1 VPTYLPPVTRTI
13 DPRTGKIAGEHA
25 VLPRRLSDLK
35 GLFVDPAA
43 EDALLGENPILYEV
57 HEAAPNPGAVGQ
69 LDYSTTVLRPGKVG
83 DEYFMTKGHF
93 HALGDRTELYYGLSG
108 EGYVLLQTTEGEI
121 SAQRLTPGAML
132 YIPPFWAHRSVNT
145 GATDFV
151 FLSAYGTDAGYDYA
165 AIARTGFASIVVE
178 RGGRT
183 EIVPNPRYRRER

>member
-1 VPTYLPPVTRTI
+1 
-13 DPRTGKIAGEHA
+13 
-25 VLPRRLSDLK
+25 
-35 GLFVDPAA
+35 
-43 EDALLGENPILYEV
+43 
-57 HEAAPNPGAVGQ
+57 
-69 LDYSTTVLRPGKVG
+69 
-83 DEYFMTKGHF
+83 MTKGHF
-93 HALGDRTELYYGLSG
+93 HALGDRTELYYGLYG
-108 EGYVLLQTTEGEI
+108 EGYVLLQTPEGEV

-183 EIVPNPRYRRER
+183 EIAVNPRYKVPAC